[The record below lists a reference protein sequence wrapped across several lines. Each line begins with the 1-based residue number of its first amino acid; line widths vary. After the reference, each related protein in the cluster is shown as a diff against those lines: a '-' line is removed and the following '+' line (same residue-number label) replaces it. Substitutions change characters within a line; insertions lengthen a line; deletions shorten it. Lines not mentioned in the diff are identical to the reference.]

1 MKATDPRVKIFAMM
15 VFGNETHEME
25 SLPQVVRPNYEKS
38 ILQVYADI
46 TRWWILHH
54 NSLRILSAV
63 HTLCGRAWV
72 NIMGL
77 HDLDTGFD
85 QSQRPSWMLWHEA
98 FSEWMHGTLALHD
111 QCEYSAAD
119 QQAID
124 HDLLKSMAIEDLTSS
139 V

>member
-1 MKATDPRVKIFAMM
+1 MNATDPRDKIFAMM

-38 ILQVYADI
+38 ILQVYADF
-46 TRWWILHH
+46 TRWWILHY

-77 HDLDTGFD
+77 HDLETGFD
-85 QSQRPSWMLWHEA
+85 LSQRPS
-98 FSEWMHGTLALHD
+98 
-111 QCEYSAAD
+111 
-119 QQAID
+119 
-124 HDLLKSMAIEDLTSS
+124 
-139 V
+139 